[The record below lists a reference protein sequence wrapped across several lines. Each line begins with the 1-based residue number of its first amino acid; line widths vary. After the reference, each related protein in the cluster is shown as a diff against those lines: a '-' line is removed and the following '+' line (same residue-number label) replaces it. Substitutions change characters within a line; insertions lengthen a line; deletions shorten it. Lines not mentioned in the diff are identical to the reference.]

1 MQAMTKPTIILLFA
15 TLLTSAC
22 GGGSSP
28 PDVVWPA
35 AAPALPETEVNNAVP
50 PTPMSDGQAH
60 QLLMQST
67 FGPTRRD
74 IQLLKGMTAEDWI
87 DTQMQMPATSLSQ
100 TLQSGNTGQWREYV
114 NSWWRQ
120 SLQAD
125 DQLRQRVAYALS
137 QIFVISGESG
147 FSQEHAGIAGYYDI
161 LLRNAFGNYRT
172 LLEEV
177 TLSPIMG
184 EYLSMRGNQK
194 PDPENNVQA
203 DENFAREL
211 LQLFSIG
218 LEELN
223 LDGTPKLDES
233 GNTIPTYDQELIENY
248 ARVFTGWQF
257 ANAGNFRWPWE
268 KDYINPMQS
277 YDDYHDKD
285 AKQLLNGTTL
295 PAGQSGQDDLTMAL
309 DSVFNHANVG
319 PFISRLLIQHLVT
332 SNPSPEYVSDVA
344 TVFNQNVSG
353 ERGSLGSTIKAILLH
368 EEARLGATLYPKT
381 FGKVKEPLLRVT
393 NIWRAFEPDVIPE
406 GFNYSWADNELRQLP
421 LNSPTVF
428 NFFRPDYRQPGELNL
443 LDLKSPEFQIID
455 ESSIVVITNRLLANA
470 LWLNN
475 YNADVKDASIKINID
490 YEVELVKNPSALVDH
505 LDLLLLGGTM
515 SDGLRQILLQLID
528 ETGQDSRKVADAIFI
543 TASSPEAAVQR

>member
-1 MQAMTKPTIILLFA
+1 MQAMTKPIIILLFT

-74 IQLLKGMTAEDWI
+74 IQLLNGMTAEDWI
-87 DTQMQMPATSLSQ
+87 DTQMQLPATYLSQ
-100 TLQSGNTGQWREYV
+100 TLQRGNTDQWREYV

-147 FSQEHAGIAGYYDI
+147 FSEEQAGIAGYYDI

-257 ANAGNFRWPWE
+257 ANAGNFRWPSE

-277 YDDYHDKD
+277 YDEFHDKG
-285 AKQLLNGTTL
+285 AKQLLNGVTL

-319 PFISRLLIQHLVT
+319 PFISRLLIQNLVT

-368 EEARLGATLYPKT
+368 KEARLGATLHPKT

-393 NIWRAFEPDVIPE
+393 NIWRAFEPDVILE

-475 YNADVKDASIKINID
+475 YNADLQDASIKINID

>member
-1 MQAMTKPTIILLFA
+1 MQAMTKPIRILLFT

-35 AAPALPETEVNNAVP
+35 AAPALPETEVNNAVQA
-50 PTPMSDGQAH
+50 TPMTDAQAH
-60 QLLMQST
+60 QLLTQST
-67 FGPTRRD
+67 FGATRGD

-87 DTQMQMPATSLSQ
+87 DSQMQLPATYLSQ
-100 TLQSGNTGQWREYV
+100 SLQQGDTDRWREYV
-114 NSWWRQ
+114 NAWWRQ
-120 SLQAD
+120 TLHAD
-125 DQLRQRVAYALS
+125 DQLRQRVAFALS

-147 FSQEHAGIAGYYDI
+147 FSQEDAGIAGYYDI

-194 PDPENNVQA
+194 PDPEKNVQA

-223 LDGTPKLDES
+223 IDGTPKLDES

-257 ANAGNFRWPWE
+257 ANAGDFRWPWQ
-268 KDYINPMQS
+268 KDYLSPMES
-277 YDDYHDKD
+277 YDEYHDKD
-285 AKQLLNGTTL
+285 AKQLLNGVTL

-332 SNPSPEYVSDVA
+332 SNPSPEYVRDVA
-344 TVFNQNVSG
+344 TVFNKNVSG

-368 EEARLGATLYPKT
+368 EEARMGATLYPTT

-393 NIWRAFEPDVIPE
+393 SLWRAFDPGYVHED
-406 GFNYSWADNELRQLP
+406 FNYAWADNELRQLP

-455 ESSIVVITNRLLANA
+455 ESAIVVITNRLLANA

-475 YNADVKDASIKINID
+475 YNADPSTSHMTINID
-490 YEVELVKNPSALVDH
+490 YEVGLVENPEALVDH
-505 LDLLLLGGTM
+505 LNLLLLGGTM
-515 SDGLRQILLQLID
+515 SDGLRDILLQLID
-528 ETGQDSRKVADAIFI
+528 ETSSDSRKVADAIFI